1 MPTHPLASKS
11 GYAMDRLVLI
21 VGLLC
26 YLTKAMVVVRRHFS
40 SATTPREVR
49 FGIIASYVGL
59 AAFIY
64 LMLRDKHA
72 IAALVAALA
81 IFVASLALFLW
92 AAKIDPIK
100 GPETGIRPPPWRADA
115 VASTTSHPRSDV
127 VATAPLAGT
136 GRLRSR

>member
-1 MPTHPLASKS
+1 MTEWSFFDSARNKRSGRCPLGVTSGGSIGRTQSPVEAQSAVWDYDRRIRSGASR
-11 GYAMDRLVLI
+11 GNAMSKLV
-21 VGLLC
+21 
-26 YLTKAMVVVRRHFS
+26 HFS

-81 IFVASLALFLW
+81 IF
-92 AAKIDPIK
+92 AA
-100 GPETGIRPPPWRADA
+100 AYFS
-115 VASTTSHPRSDV
+115 V
-127 VATAPLAGT
+127 
-136 GRLRSR
+136 RLRRN

>member
-1 MPTHPLASKS
+1 MTEWSFFDSARNKRSGRCPLGVTSGGSIGRTQSPVEAQSAVWDYDRRIRSGASR
-11 GYAMDRLVLI
+11 GNAMSKLVLTG
-21 VGLLC
+21 GLLC
-26 YLTKAMVVVRRHFS
+26 YLTTAVVVRRHFS

-81 IFVASLALFLW
+81 IF
-92 AAKIDPIK
+92 AA
-100 GPETGIRPPPWRADA
+100 AYFS
-115 VASTTSHPRSDV
+115 V
-127 VATAPLAGT
+127 
-136 GRLRSR
+136 RLRRN